1 MPTEHSL
8 PEWPP
13 RSPICQWSSLCCRAQ
28 GWQGLKAGQLGS
40 VCVPLPLSVLAW
52 QHIYFSL
59 SPQKLGRRRQAK
71 WQEQEMMD
79 MKMSC
84 FFFFLLLPFTEWT
97 EENVVS
103 YLVRAWLTAN
113 RGLMAK
119 SAQSP
124 FCFSLE
130 CEKKRLFNYHIFAY
144 I

>member
-1 MPTEHSL
+1 MTPPL
-8 PEWPP
+8 PHLSVVLFVLQSTGVAGAE
-13 RSPICQWSSLCCRAQ
+13 SRAI
-28 GWQGLKAGQLGS
+28 GIS
-40 VCVPLPLSVLAW
+40 VCPTAIISFGLTTHLLFTFTPE
-52 QHIYFSL
+52 I
-59 SPQKLGRRRQAK
+59 GQA
-71 WQEQEMMD
+71 EAGEVAGAGD
-79 MKMSC
+79 DGHENELL
-84 FFFFLLLPFTEWT
+84 FFFLLLPFTEWT